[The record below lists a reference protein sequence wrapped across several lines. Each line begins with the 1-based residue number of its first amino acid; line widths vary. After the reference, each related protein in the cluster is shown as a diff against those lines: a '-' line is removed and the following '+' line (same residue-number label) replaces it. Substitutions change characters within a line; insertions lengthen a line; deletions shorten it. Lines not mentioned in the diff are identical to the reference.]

1 MTDMSNATPTT
12 AEQPP
17 GPDPSTAAPAP
28 SSGGSGGDP
37 SPRWRR
43 LAGNM
48 LVRLAV
54 LLVAGA
60 IVVLFITRWD
70 GWVGGN
76 ARQTTD
82 DAYVRG
88 DITPLSAKVE
98 GYLRAVR
105 VSDFQLVKAGDLLI
119 EIEDEDYQ
127 ARVAEAEADLAGA
140 EAAVANLKSRK
151 ELQHAQITE
160 AEDLIG
166 ATQA

>member
-1 MTDMSNATPTT
+1 MTDLSNATPTT
-12 AEQPP
+12 AEQQAL
-17 GPDPSTAAPAP
+17 PDPGAASPAP
-28 SSGGSGGDP
+28 SSGDGGGIP

-70 GWVGGN
+70 SWVGGN
-76 ARQTTD
+76 SRQTTD

-105 VSDFQLVKAGDLLI
+105 VSDFQLVKAGDPPPAAAQPA
-119 EIEDEDYQ
+119 DAAA
-127 ARVAEAEADLAGA
+127 ARDRHDQGM
-140 EAAVANLKSRK
+140 KS
-151 ELQHAQITE
+151 T
-160 AEDLIG
+160 
-166 ATQA
+166 